1 MKDQEI
7 TLSANEQQFI
17 QDHIGDDVQRLL
29 LRLSGNTTLNIRKL
43 ANQII
48 ARQKAHHKLPTWY
61 ANQQLIFP
69 PALSVEQAS
78 SEQTARYKASLV
90 KGDLLVDLTGGM
102 GVDSWAFAQR
112 VEQVIYVER
121 NETLAALTAHN
132 LPLLSDLTIPV
143 TILAQDGLEF
153 LQKYP
158 KAPDWIYL
166 DPARRDD
173 QGGKVVRLD
182 NCEPNVVELWPLLRQ
197 KAHYI
202 LLKTSPLI
210 DIDATLRQLPGVE
223 AVYIVAV
230 QNEVKEVLFVAGQLS
245 AELDQVWLTAV
256 NLTNAEPV
264 VFRFRRND
272 ERTADIRFGNPER
285 YIYEP
290 NAALLKA
297 GAFRI
302 LAARLGLKKLAPNS
316 HLYTSSEQ
324 IDFPFGRTF
333 VVQAICKP
341 DRKSLQSA
349 LANQPLKANLTVRNF
364 PQSAEELKKKLGLHD
379 GGDIYM
385 LATSLQNGDKRLL
398 ITKKPIT
405 T

>member
-7 TLSANEQQFI
+7 TLSAKEQQFI
-17 QDHIGDDVQRLL
+17 QDHIGDDVQKLL
-29 LRLSGNTTLNIRKL
+29 LRLSGDITLNIKKL
-43 ANQII
+43 ASQIA
-48 ARQKAHHKLPTWY
+48 ARQKARHKLPTWY
-61 ANQQLIFP
+61 ALHQLIFP

-90 KGDLLVDLTGGM
+90 NGDLLIDLTGGM
-102 GVDSWAFAQR
+102 GVDSWAFSQR
-112 VEQVIYVER
+112 VREVVYVER

-132 LPLLSDLTIPV
+132 LPLLNTTITV
-143 TILAQDGLEF
+143 AAQNGLDF
-153 LQKYP
+153 LEKQSII
-158 KAPDWIYL
+158 ADWIYI

-182 NCEPNVVELWPLLRQ
+182 NCEPNVLDHWSLLRQ
-197 KAHYI
+197 KAQSV

-230 QNEVKEVLFVAGQLS
+230 QNEVKEVLFVAGQL
-245 AELDQVWLTAV
+245 AVDVDQVLLTAV
-256 NLTNAEPV
+256 NLSNAEPV
-264 VFRFRRND
+264 VFQFRRND
-272 ERTADIRFGNPER
+272 ERSADVRFGNPER

-297 GAFRI
+297 GAFRT

-316 HLYTSSEQ
+316 HLYTASEL

-341 DRKSLQSA
+341 DRKSLQSV
-349 LANQPLKANLTVRNF
+349 LADQPLKANLTVRNF
-364 PQSAEELKKKLGLHD
+364 PQPVEELKKKLGLHD
-379 GGDIYM
+379 GGDIYI

-398 ITKKPIT
+398 ITQKPIT